1 MKKTVF
7 FILLFFTLLNVSAKE
22 LKLSEWLEENN
33 GAFRWSP
40 IRNSGEILFGDSVY
54 SFKLNRIWLVK
65 NYRKKYKITP
75 FYMKGIEIYIPE
87 DAEKIILGEEDGD
100 RDINDPESSGHRIA
114 AILIDPGHGG
124 KDSGAVGRH
133 RINNK
138 SLVVQ
143 EKDVVLDISKNLY
156 KKLKSKYK
164 DKKILLTRNDDSY
177 PDLERRVEMANNVKL
192 KENEAVVYL
201 SIHANASFNKK
212 AKGFEV
218 WYLPPDYRRDLIDE
232 KSVEKGNEEIIPIL
246 NTMLEEEYTLE
257 SILLAG
263 NIINGLKKNTG
274 NKTVSRGLK
283 EETWFVVRNAKMP
296 SVLIEV
302 GFVTNKEEAQLLNSD
317 DYLMKLTDGI
327 YNGIEKFIEN
337 IENMK

>member
-1 MKKTVF
+1 MKRTVF
-7 FILLFFTLLNVSAKE
+7 FIILFFTLFNIYAE
-22 LKLSEWLEENN
+22 DLKLSEWLEKNN
-33 GAFRWSP
+33 GGFRWAP
-40 IRNSGEILFGDSVY
+40 LKNSGEILFDDSIY
-54 SFKLNRIWLVK
+54 GFKLDQIYLVK
-65 NYRKKYKITP
+65 NYREKHRIPP

-87 DAEKIILGEEDGD
+87 DAAKIILGEEDVD
-100 RDINDPESSGHRIA
+100 MDLNYPESSGHRIA

-133 RINNK
+133 RVNNQ
-138 SLVVQ
+138 SMVVQ

-177 PDLERRVEMANNVKL
+177 PDLESRVEMANNVRL

-201 SIHANASFNKK
+201 SVHANASFNTK

-257 SILLAG
+257 SILLAR
-263 NIINGLKKNTG
+263 NIINGLKISTG
-274 NKTVSRGLK
+274 NKTINRGLK

-302 GFVTNKEEAQLLNSD
+302 GFVSNEEEAQLLNSD
-317 DYLMKLTDGI
+317 DYLKKLTDGI
-327 YNGIEKFIEN
+327 YNGIEDFIEN